1 MKNAKTK
8 SRVWIVLCAAA
19 VLCVAALCIAA
30 YRLLTP
36 TFQGSRIKN
45 PDAYVLEIER
55 MNGTDSHTLELQK
68 SDILQIQF
76 ETEEGSLQMD
86 IQSEDGSSIYQGNG
100 KEMTHFKLTIPRDG
114 CYTVLITAK
123 QAKGTVRVTCKED
136 AS

>member
-1 MKNAKTK
+1 MKKAKTK
-8 SRVWIVLCAAA
+8 SRVWITLCAAV
-19 VLCVAALCIAA
+19 VLCMSALCVAA

-45 PDAYVLEIER
+45 PDAYVLEIRR
-55 MNGTDSHTLELQK
+55 MNGTDSHTLNLQQ

-100 KEMTHFKLTIPRDG
+100 KEMTHFELTIPRDG

-123 QAKGTVRVTCKED
+123 QAKGTVRVTCKEA

>member
-8 SRVWIVLCAAA
+8 NRMWMILCAAA
-19 VLCVAALCIAA
+19 VLCVSALCLAA
-30 YRLLTP
+30 HQLLTP
-36 TFQGSRIKN
+36 TFQGVRIKN
-45 PDAYVLEIER
+45 PNAYVLEIER

-76 ETEEGSLQMD
+76 ETAEGFLQMD

-100 KEMTHFKLTIPRDG
+100 KETTHFELTIPRDG
-114 CYTVLITAK
+114 CYTVVITAR
-123 QAKGTVRVTCKED
+123 QAKGTVRVTCRED